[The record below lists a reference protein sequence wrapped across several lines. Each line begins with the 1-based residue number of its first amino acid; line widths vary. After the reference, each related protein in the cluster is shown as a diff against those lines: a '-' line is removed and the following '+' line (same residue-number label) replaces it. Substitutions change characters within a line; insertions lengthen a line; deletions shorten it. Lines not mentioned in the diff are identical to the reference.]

1 MVAAAV
7 DSIGSAVHI
16 TAGDIAVAVVGSH
29 HMPVGFHCRIAATAV
44 GNITTTATATVGD
57 YKLAVIVEHLSVQ

>member
-29 HMPVGFHCRIAATAV
+29 HMPVGFHCRIAATA
-44 GNITTTATATVGD
+44 TVGD